1 MAFTSQVGHSELKG
15 DHQICRDWCAV
26 LLDNTRQ
33 DDRRIV
39 VVAVDGRHSMWK
51 SLGDLGKEVK
61 VASGEGGGC
70 VNYATDRRAL
80 GAPKITAKLDGDMW
94 ECGLD
99 GHWEDETRNW
109 GIAGNRDRLR
119 NTEEEDDRLPRGH
132 SPAGDGGR
140 GGAGIGGKDSLAHFL
155 LLVLR
160 NVFELDGLVP
170 RLALLGGAQPIF
182 VLSLGF
188 GLRSR
193 VVLARANNVFAST
206 PGVVAIASPA
216 MLYLLG
222 GGLATIRGSAV
233 LSEGFLS
240 LAGVGGCSSLRLARV
255 RLGAACGREN
265 TLIYEAASDI
275 LDLLNLVLSSLC
287 PSQDD
292 KQLLAL
298 IGSVKRVGGRVLGVE
313 AAKRWHE
320 GDDPNAG

>member
-1 MAFTSQVGHSELKG
+1 
-15 DHQICRDWCAV
+15 
-26 LLDNTRQ
+26 
-33 DDRRIV
+33 
-39 VVAVDGRHSMWK
+39 MWK

-99 GHWEDETRNW
+99 GHWEDATRNW
-109 GIAGNRDRLR
+109 GIAGNRDWLR
-119 NTEEEDDRLPRGH
+119 YTEEEDDRLPRGH

-160 NVFELDGLVP
+160 QVFELDGLVP

-193 VVLARANNVFAST
+193 VVLARANNVFAIT
-206 PGVVAIASPA
+206 PGVVAIASLA

-240 LAGVGGCSSLRLARV
+240 LDGVGGCSSLRLARV

-292 KQLLAL
+292 KQLMAL

-320 GDDPNAG
+320 GNDPNAG